1 MEDGMKENNVT
12 ISEEVMVT
20 IANIATKEVE
30 GVAGLHTGMVDSI
43 IDKFT
48 GTNWSGGVSVVIE
61 EDKILVSLI
70 INVIYNHN
78 ILDVAKKVQENVK
91 NAIETMTEMQV
102 AEVNVHV
109 HGLVVVSEK
118 AEK

>member
-1 MEDGMKENNVT
+1 MNENNVT
-12 ISEEVMVT
+12 ISEDVIVT

-30 GVAGLHTGMVDSI
+30 GVAGLHTGMVDTI

-48 GTNWSGGVSVVIE
+48 GTNWSGGVSAVIE
-61 EDKILVSLI
+61 EEQILVSLI
-70 INVIYNHN
+70 IDVIYNHK
-78 ILDVAKKVQENVK
+78 IHEVAKKVQENVK

>member
-1 MEDGMKENNVT
+1 MKENNVT

-48 GTNWSGGVSVVIE
+48 GTNWDKVKTSVKECAGVLTVG
-61 EDKILVSLI
+61 
-70 INVIYNHN
+70 
-78 ILDVAKKVQENVK
+78 QE
-91 NAIETMTEMQV
+91 
-102 AEVNVHV
+102 
-109 HGLVVVSEK
+109 
-118 AEK
+118 